1 MTILDRYL
9 VSKYMKT
16 FFFTVLLFS
25 IIAVVI
31 DFSEKLEK
39 FIDNKVPAREVLG
52 DYYLNYVPD
61 INAILWP
68 LFALIAVVFFC
79 SRLAKNVEF
88 VAMFSSGL
96 GINRLL
102 KPLLWSSAIIMTIL
116 LIANHLLLPITNK
129 TKLAFENKYITP
141 QRSTPRN
148 TSIHTFIGPDI
159 KIFIRY
165 YNHTD
170 SSASDAYIER
180 YEQGRIVEYTKIG
193 RLKYLGKDDLWKIH
207 DIEKYALDSANNF
220 VVFGKKETGG
230 QDTTLYLRPDDFL
243 EWKYD
248 EKRLTTPQIL
258 THLERQK
265 ERGSQNVKPFKVE
278 LYRRTAEPM
287 SILILSLI
295 GMAVGSKK
303 TRGGMGVHLAVGIS
317 LGALF
322 VFLSKLSISFA
333 NNPDLNPFIGV
344 WIPNI
349 VFGGV
354 AWWLIKKAQQ

>member
-9 VSKYMKT
+9 VSKYLKT
-16 FFFTVLLFS
+16 FFFTVLLFT

-39 FIDNKVPAREVLG
+39 FIDNKVSAREVIV
-52 DYYLNYVPD
+52 DYYLNYIPD

-102 KPLLWSSAIIMTIL
+102 KPFVGASTLIMSVLLV
-116 LIANHLLLPITNK
+116 ANHLFLPLTNK
-129 TKLAFENKYITP
+129 SKLTFENKYITP
-141 QRSTPRN
+141 QRGTPRN
-148 TSIHTFIGPDI
+148 TSIHTFIGPEV

-165 YNHTD
+165 YNYTD

-180 YEQGRIVEYTKIG
+180 YQQGKLIEYTKIS
-193 RLKYLGKDDLWKIH
+193 RLKYLGENDRWRMQDLEQYKI
-207 DIEKYALDSANNF
+207 DSADNF
-220 VVFGKKETGG
+220 TTFGQKITGEI
-230 QDTTLYLRPDDFL
+230 DTTLHLRPDDFL
-243 EWKYD
+243 EWKFD

-258 THLERQK
+258 DHLRRQK
-265 ERGSQNVKPFKVE
+265 ERGSQNVKPFRVE
-278 LYRRTAEPM
+278 LYRRTAEPI

-303 TRGGMGVHLAVGIS
+303 TRGGMGVHLAVGIT
-317 LGALF
+317 LGAIY

-344 WIPNI
+344 WIPNMF
-349 VFGGV
+349 FGGV
-354 AWWLIKKAQQ
+354 AWWLIQKAQQ

>member
-9 VSKYMKT
+9 VSKYLKT

-39 FIDNKVPAREVLG
+39 FIDNKVPAREVIV
-52 DYYLNYVPD
+52 DYYLNYIPD

-96 GINRLL
+96 GIYRLV
-102 KPLLWSSAIIMTIL
+102 KPFVWASLLIMSVL

-148 TSIHTFIGPDI
+148 TAIHTFIGPDV

-180 YEQGRIVEYTKIG
+180 YDRGRLIEYTKIS
-193 RLKYLGKDDLWKIH
+193 RLKYLGMDDRWKIQ
-207 DIEKYALDSANNF
+207 DLEQYKLDSTNNF
-220 VVFGKKETGG
+220 TAFGEKISGE

-243 EWKYD
+243 EWKFD
-248 EKRLTTPQIL
+248 EKRLTSPQIIN
-258 THLERQK
+258 HLNRQK

-278 LYRRTAEPM
+278 LYRRTAEPV

-317 LGALF
+317 LGALY

-333 NNPDLNPFIGV
+333 NNPDLNPLIGV
-344 WIPNI
+344 WIPNLF
-349 VFGGV
+349 FG
-354 AWWLIKKAQQ
+354 AIALILLKNAQQ